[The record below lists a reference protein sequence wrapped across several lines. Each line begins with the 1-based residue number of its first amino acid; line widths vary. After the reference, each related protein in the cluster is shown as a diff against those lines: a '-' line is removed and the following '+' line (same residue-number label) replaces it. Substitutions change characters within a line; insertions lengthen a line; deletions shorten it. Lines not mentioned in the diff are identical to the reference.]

1 MYLPVGPRSR
11 TGEAARR
18 DRIILARGSVRKGQG
33 DGLAHPEQTVGADV
47 VVLAIGGNAL
57 APEGGADGATQAA
70 RAEHVADAVM
80 RVRASGRRVLIVH
93 GNGPQVGALALAQE
107 AVAREVPPLPLDL
120 LGAMTQGQVGVQLA
134 RAIGDRMEASEG
146 ARPVVALVTQVVVDA
161 DDPAFGAPTK
171 PIGPFFPEGRA
182 RRLADARGWSVA
194 EDSGRGW
201 RRVVPSPMPREI
213 VEWPQIAALL
223 DAGQVVIAA
232 GGGGVPVVHT
242 REGLLGVEA
251 VIDKDLAAAR
261 LGALVGASTL
271 VLATGVDRVMLDFG
285 TSAERPLDVM
295 DTAEA
300 RRHMADGQ
308 FPAGSMG
315 PKVDAAIR
323 FVEDGGGTAV
333 IASLE
338 GAADA
343 LDGRGGTRVVPTA

>member
-1 MYLPVGPRSR
+1 MEYSGTSN
-11 TGEAARR
+11 E
-18 DRIILARGSVRKGQG
+18 
-33 DGLAHPEQTVGADV
+33 ADV

-57 APEGGADGATQAA
+57 APEGGADASAQAA

-107 AVAREVPPLPLDL
+107 AVSREVPPLPLDL
-120 LGAMTQGQVGVQLA
+120 LGAMTQGQVGVQLS
-134 RAIGDRMEASEG
+134 RAIGDRLEASEG
-146 ARPVVALVTQVVVDA
+146 ARPVVALVTQIVVDA
-161 DDPAFGAPTK
+161 ADPAFGAPTK
-171 PIGPFFPEGRA
+171 PIGPFFPEGRS

-201 RRVVPSPMPREI
+201 RRVVPSPIPLEI
-213 VEWPQIAALL
+213 VEWPQIATLL

-232 GGGGVPVVHT
+232 GGGGVPVVRT
-242 REGLLGVEA
+242 PQGLCGVEA

-261 LGALVGASTL
+261 LGALVGASML
-271 VLATGVDRVMLDFG
+271 ILATGVDRVMLDFG
-285 TSAERPLDVM
+285 TPDERPLDAM

-300 RRHMADGQ
+300 RQHMADGQ
-308 FPAGSMG
+308 FPPGSMG

-338 GAADA
+338 GAAET
-343 LDGRGGTRVVPTA
+343 LDGRGGTRVVPAS